1 MLRDV
6 TSFILIPVTYPW
18 YEIEISEFI
27 LTRIFRI
34 LKYTEFLKTS
44 HVTAVRKVFKFLK
57 FKHIVTS
64 LHRYIT
70 FFNCIET
77 NKESKKIFYIGV

>member
-1 MLRDV
+1 MLRAV
-6 TSFILIPVTYPW
+6 TSLLVLHVAYPW
-18 YEIEISEFI
+18 YKIKISEFI
-27 LTRIFRI
+27 LTEIFRI

-44 HVTAVRKVFKFLK
+44 HVTTVQKVLKFIK

-77 NKESKKIFYIGV
+77 NKESKKIFYISI